1 MGTAAIPQ
9 VDARKANV
17 AQRCGHI
24 VMDAVKK
31 DRRPRDIVTAAALDN
46 AISSVATTGG
56 STNAI
61 LHLLAIAH
69 EAGLSLAIDDFQ
81 RISSRTPVLVDL
93 KPGGRFVAVDV
104 DKAGGMGV
112 IAKRLVDG
120 GLADG
125 TALTCTGRML

>member
-1 MGTAAIPQ
+1 
-9 VDARKANV
+9 
-17 AQRCGHI
+17 
-24 VMDAVKK
+24 
-31 DRRPRDIVTAAALDN
+31 
-46 AISSVATTGG
+46 
-56 STNAI
+56 
-61 LHLLAIAH
+61 
-69 EAGLSLAIDDFQ
+69 LAIDDFQ

-125 TALTCTGRML
+125 TALTCTGRMLGEEASESRETPGQEVIRPLRNPIKPTGGIAILRGNMAPEGCVIKLSGHNRKQHRG